1 MKDDLNDLAVFSA
14 VVEAG
19 TFTAAGKRMG
29 IPKSTVSTRVSAL
42 EARLNV
48 RLLERTTRSQ
58 ALTEAG
64 RLYFD
69 ACQRVLEEVENGRKA
84 VASVVDAPRG
94 TLRVSV
100 PFAFARSILAPLMP
114 RFDALYPELTLQ
126 LQVNNQRV
134 DLIRENID
142 VALRVQ
148 REASDEAVSM
158 PIAKFKQMLVAT
170 PHYLAKFGVPSKPGD
185 MRSHRVLAASDQFG
199 KARLWRETGDDSKT
213 IAVKPSIAVGEPE
226 TRAALIKQGLGIGW
240 LPTFLCADELA
251 AETLFECLA
260 EHPIPEAVLFAVTP
274 TSRSKDYRVTVF
286 VSFLREAFE
295 NNAEAR
301 T

>member
-19 TFTAAGKRMG
+19 TFTAAGKRLG

-42 EARLNV
+42 EERLNV
-48 RLLERTTRSQ
+48 RLLERTTRRQ

-69 ACQRVLEEVENGRKA
+69 VCQRVLQEIENGREV
-84 VASVVDAPRG
+84 VASLVEEPRG
-94 TLRVSV
+94 TLRVSL
-100 PFAFARSILAPLMP
+100 PFAFARSVLAPLMS
-114 RFDALYPELTLQ
+114 RFSALYPELTLQ

-158 PIAKFKQMLVAT
+158 PIAKFKQKLVAT
-170 PHYLAKFGVPSKPGD
+170 PDYLVEFGVPEEPGD
-185 MRSHRVLAASDQFG
+185 LRSHKVLAMSDQFG
-199 KARLWRETGDDSKT
+199 TARLWRETGDDSKT
-213 IAVKPSIAVGEPE
+213 IDVKPSIAVGEPE
-226 TRAALIKQGLGIGW
+226 TRAALVKQGLGIGW
-240 LPTFLCADELA
+240 LPPFLCAEEIA
-251 AETLFECLA
+251 AGTLVECLSDY
-260 EHPIPEAVLFAVTP
+260 PIPDATLYAVAP
-274 TSRSKDYRVTVF
+274 TVRSKDHRVRTF
-286 VSFLREAFE
+286 VEFLRQSLDG
-295 NNAEAR
+295 
-301 T
+301 